1 LSNGT
6 ITATDYITELNKES
20 MARISLATHQ
30 VQLMQSIAN
39 YLTIQGNL

>member
-1 LSNGT
+1 
-6 ITATDYITELNKES
+6 

-30 VQLMQSIAN
+30 VQLIQSIAN